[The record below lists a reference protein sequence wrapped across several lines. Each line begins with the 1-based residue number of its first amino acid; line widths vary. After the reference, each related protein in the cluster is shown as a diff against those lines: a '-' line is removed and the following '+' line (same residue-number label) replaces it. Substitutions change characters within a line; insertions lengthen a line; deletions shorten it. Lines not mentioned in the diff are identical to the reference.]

1 MIIKKNIYSITFFL
15 VFFIFLSS
23 PKAELNIVVKIDN
36 EIITNYDI
44 KSKIL
49 SSLLLANKEIN
60 QKNINDLK
68 KNALDFLIQ
77 NKLKKIELEKYNLK
91 RDSKQIN
98 AYLNSISS
106 NNISNLKKLFKNYD
120 IDFNSFESEVDIEMK
135 WKNFIYN
142 NYSKKIEINPKDID
156 DEIQKK
162 IKGSDSV
169 TKYFLSEIEILKI
182 NDESDQRLIFQV
194 KEEIK
199 NNGFENAV
207 LKYSVSPTSVKKGE
221 LGWVNSDALSKEFS
235 KVIKELK
242 IGEVSAPIERQG
254 SILFLKL
261 IDKQVSDYTS
271 TNIDLLK
278 KDLINQKKNEL
289 FNLYSKS
296 HLSKLKNTK
305 FIEYFDAK

>member
-1 MIIKKNIYSITFFL
+1 
-15 VFFIFLSS
+15 
-23 PKAELNIVVKIDN
+23 
-36 EIITNYDI
+36 
-44 KSKIL
+44 
-49 SSLLLANKEIN
+49 
-60 QKNINDLK
+60 
-68 KNALDFLIQ
+68 
-77 NKLKKIELEKYNLK
+77 
-91 RDSKQIN
+91 
-98 AYLNSISS
+98 
-106 NNISNLKKLFKNYD
+106 
-120 IDFNSFESEVDIEMK
+120 MK

-182 NDESDQRLIFQV
+182 NDETDQRLIFQV

-278 KDLINQKKNEL
+278 KDLINQKKMNYL
-289 FNLYSKS
+289 IFI
-296 HLSKLKNTK
+296 LKAIYQN
-305 FIEYFDAK
+305 

>member
-1 MIIKKNIYSITFFL
+1 
-15 VFFIFLSS
+15 
-23 PKAELNIVVKIDN
+23 
-36 EIITNYDI
+36 
-44 KSKIL
+44 
-49 SSLLLANKEIN
+49 
-60 QKNINDLK
+60 
-68 KNALDFLIQ
+68 
-77 NKLKKIELEKYNLK
+77 
-91 RDSKQIN
+91 
-98 AYLNSISS
+98 
-106 NNISNLKKLFKNYD
+106 
-120 IDFNSFESEVDIEMK
+120 MK

-156 DEIQKK
+156 DEIKKK
-162 IKGSDSV
+162 IKGV
-169 TKYFLSEIEILKI
+169 TRYKIFFIRNEILKI
-182 NDESDQRLIFQV
+182 NDETDQRLIFQV

-261 IDKQVSDYTS
+261 IDKQVSDYTI

-289 FNLYSKS
+289 INLYSKI
-296 HLSKLKNTK
+296 HLSKLKNIK
-305 FIEYFDAK
+305 IIEYFYKK